1 MPCGDCKKFK
11 GPGVA
16 CGGKYLDHR
25 FTPVSAKVGPCMN
38 DFEQKENEPVTAV
51 PNLGQL
57 LKEKLDAKKQSC
69 SKCDRLVGGHCPS
82 ASGSFLLEIK
92 QPEVMGGSCKLYLAK
107 KIESTDSKSRP
118 YQLHLHL
125 LPVEDLIPC
134 NDYTVIVSRE
144 GVQFEYTDGTPITDQ
159 VKVEYL
165 KKRHFRP
172 GKTICN
178 KLEVPTTKKEETTM
192 SNAIIR
198 LADSQFTKEV
208 ADFGGLNVD
217 LREAL
222 QDMQAAQKKEAAIAA
237 AKEVMGVLNAAEIV
251 IEENV
256 SEIRSAR
263 NTVEAA
269 KTRIAD
275 INRAKAYGLE
285 TNNFVPLGILVGHVG
300 SHRVENKELLK
311 VPTDWT
317 PKAAPKSE

>member
-1 MPCGDCKKFK
+1 
-11 GPGVA
+11 
-16 CGGKYLDHR
+16 
-25 FTPVSAKVGPCMN
+25 
-38 DFEQKENEPVTAV
+38 
-51 PNLGQL
+51 
-57 LKEKLDAKKQSC
+57 
-69 SKCDRLVGGHCPS
+69 
-82 ASGSFLLEIK
+82 
-92 QPEVMGGSCKLYLAK
+92 
-107 KIESTDSKSRP
+107 
-118 YQLHLHL
+118 
-125 LPVEDLIPC
+125 
-134 NDYTVIVSRE
+134 
-144 GVQFEYTDGTPITDQ
+144 
-159 VKVEYL
+159 
-165 KKRHFRP
+165 
-172 GKTICN
+172 
-178 KLEVPTTKKEETTM
+178 M

>member
-1 MPCGDCKKFK
+1 
-11 GPGVA
+11 
-16 CGGKYLDHR
+16 
-25 FTPVSAKVGPCMN
+25 
-38 DFEQKENEPVTAV
+38 
-51 PNLGQL
+51 
-57 LKEKLDAKKQSC
+57 
-69 SKCDRLVGGHCPS
+69 
-82 ASGSFLLEIK
+82 
-92 QPEVMGGSCKLYLAK
+92 
-107 KIESTDSKSRP
+107 
-118 YQLHLHL
+118 
-125 LPVEDLIPC
+125 
-134 NDYTVIVSRE
+134 
-144 GVQFEYTDGTPITDQ
+144 VQFEYTDGTPITDQ